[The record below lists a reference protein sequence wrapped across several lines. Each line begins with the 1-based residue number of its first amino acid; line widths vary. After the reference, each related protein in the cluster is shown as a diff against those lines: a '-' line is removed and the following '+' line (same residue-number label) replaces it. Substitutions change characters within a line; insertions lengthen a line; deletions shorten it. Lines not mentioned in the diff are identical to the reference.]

1 MSCLYSSWS
10 VNLSHFRA
18 VFHTWQEQWLPIPS
32 KFYIPQ
38 LLPWERVF
46 LIPCLIPSYT
56 KEEPG
61 WLMLGPNEGQ
71 DPVTWQLLQLPQGD
85 HGGMNGPLSKEKG
98 ALEES
103 GGTSGKSDGETN
115 TRVL

>member
-1 MSCLYSSWS
+1 M
-10 VNLSHFRA
+10 
-18 VFHTWQEQWLPIPS
+18 
-32 KFYIPQ
+32 
-38 LLPWERVF
+38 
-46 LIPCLIPSYT
+46 
-56 KEEPG
+56 
-61 WLMLGPNEGQ
+61 GPNEGQ